1 MASLAVRTAT
11 GYLSPFC
18 NRLETSMRRLLLIPM
33 LALAAGSAHAAGL
46 FGAGVY
52 AGAGLMRA
60 NVNDLF
66 GTGFDVH
73 NTSFKALAGLRF
85 SLLGAEVDYYHLGS
99 ESRSFDNLGG
109 VEANA
114 HAFAA
119 YAVGYLPIPL
129 PYIDVF
135 GKLGLDRWQLS
146 GNSPGPSLF
155 RFSDS
160 GTQLAWGVGAQAH
173 FGQLMGRLEYERL
186 NVSNTDGARAIS
198 LDVIFNIL

>member
-1 MASLAVRTAT
+1 
-11 GYLSPFC
+11 
-18 NRLETSMRRLLLIPM
+18 MRRLLLIPL

-46 FGAGVY
+46 FGAGLY

-66 GTGFDVH
+66 GSGFDIH
-73 NTSFKALAGLRF
+73 NTSFKALAGLRL

-99 ESRSFDNLGG
+99 ESRSFDNLGN
-109 VEANA
+109 VEAHA
-114 HAFAA
+114 RAFAA

-129 PYIDVF
+129 PLIDIY

-146 GNSPGPSLF
+146 GSSASPSLF
-155 RFSDS
+155 RLSDN

-173 FGQLMGRLEYERL
+173 FGSLIGRLEYEHL
-186 NVSNTDGARAIS
+186 NISNTDGAHVVS
-198 LDVIFNIL
+198 LDVIFNFL

>member
-1 MASLAVRTAT
+1 
-11 GYLSPFC
+11 
-18 NRLETSMRRLLLIPM
+18 MRRLLLIPL

-66 GTGFDVH
+66 GTGFDIH

-99 ESRSFDNLGG
+99 ESRTVANLGS
-109 VEANA
+109 VQADA
-114 HAFAA
+114 RAFAA

-129 PYIDVF
+129 LPFDIY

-146 GNSPGPSLF
+146 GNSPTPSLF

-160 GTQLAWGVGAQAH
+160 GTQLAWGIGAQAH
-173 FGQLMGRLEYERL
+173 LGHLIGRLEYERL
-186 NVSNTDGARAIS
+186 SITNTDGARVVS
-198 LDVIFNIL
+198 LSLIFNFL

>member
-1 MASLAVRTAT
+1 
-11 GYLSPFC
+11 
-18 NRLETSMRRLLLIPM
+18 MRRLLLIPL
-33 LALAAGSAHAAGL
+33 LALAAASCAHATGL

-60 NVNDLF
+60 DVNHLL
-66 GTGFDVH
+66 GTGFDIH

-99 ESRSFDNLGG
+99 QSGSVDNVGG
-109 VEANA
+109 IEANA
-114 HAFAA
+114 RAFGA

-129 PYIDVF
+129 PIDIY

-146 GNSPGPSLF
+146 GDSPSPSLF

-160 GTQLAWGVGAQAH
+160 GTQLAWGFGAQAH
-173 FGQLMGRLEYERL
+173 FGHLLGRLEYEHL
-186 NVSNTDGARAIS
+186 SITNTDGARVVS
-198 LDVIFNIL
+198 LSVIFDIL

>member
-1 MASLAVRTAT
+1 
-11 GYLSPFC
+11 
-18 NRLETSMRRLLLIPM
+18 MRRWLLIP
-33 LALAAGSAHAAGL
+33 LLTFATGAAHASGL
-46 FGAGVY
+46 FGAGLY

-60 NVNDLF
+60 NVNNVL

-73 NTSFKALAGLRF
+73 NTSFKALAGLRL

-99 ESRSFDNLGG
+99 QSRSLGNLGS
-109 VEANA
+109 AQA
-114 HAFAA
+114 HARAFGA
-119 YAVGYLPIPL
+119 YLVGYLPIPL
-129 PYIDVF
+129 PIVDVF

-146 GNSPGPSLF
+146 GDSANPSLF

-173 FGQLMGRLEYERL
+173 FGHLMGRLEYERL
-186 NVSNTDGARAIS
+186 NMAHTNGARVIS